1 MGLIGMKITRISIHQ
16 VDLPLR
22 EGTYSW
28 SGGKS
33 IKAYDSTVVR
43 LETDAGVVG
52 HGEVCPLGPAY
63 LPVYAAGVRSG
74 LAELAPHLI
83 GHDPTRIGVINRLMD
98 ERMKGHP
105 YVKSGLDMACWD
117 ILGLATGVPV
127 STLLGG
133 CHGEAVKVYR
143 AISQDTPER
152 MVERVALFRGEGF
165 RHFQIKVGGDPA
177 LDIARIRAVA
187 ESLEPGEVLVADANT
202 SWLPHQ
208 AARVVRA
215 IEDIDLYLEQPCLGY
230 GECLGIRRRT
240 SRPFILDETIDG
252 IAVLLRA
259 HADRAMDIVNIKLS
273 KVGGLHVA
281 RQMRDLCVAMG
292 LAMTIEDSGGSD
304 IVTAAIAHLAHST
317 PEAFRFSSSDV
328 SGYNTVSVADDGP
341 KHKAGWMKAPT
352 APGLGVT
359 PRADVLRAPVLTI
372 G

>member
-1 MGLIGMKITRISIHQ
+1 MKITRITIHQ
-16 VDLPLR
+16 IDLPLR
-22 EGTYSW
+22 QGTYSW

-33 IKAYDSTVVR
+33 IKAYDSTIVR
-43 LETDAGVVG
+43 VETDSGLVG

-63 LPVYAAGVRSG
+63 LPAYAAGVRSG

-83 GHDPTRIGVINRLMD
+83 GHDPTCIGVINRLMD

-105 YVKSGLDMACWD
+105 YVKSALDMACWD

-133 CHGEAVKVYR
+133 CHGDAVKVYR
-143 AISQDTPER
+143 AISQDTPAG
-152 MVERVALFRGEGF
+152 MVERVARFRAEGF
-165 RHFQIKVGGDPA
+165 GHFQIKVGGDPA

-187 ESLEPGEVLVADANT
+187 ERLEPGEVLVVDANT

-208 AARVVRA
+208 AARVLRA
-215 IEDIDLYLEQPCLGY
+215 IEDIDLYLEQPCAGY

-240 SRPFILDETIDG
+240 GHPFILDETIDS
-252 IAVLLRA
+252 IAMLLRA
-259 HADRAMDIVNIKLS
+259 HADQAMDIVNIKLS
-273 KVGGLHVA
+273 KVGGLFMA

-328 SGYNTVSVADDGP
+328 NGYNTVSVADDGP
-341 KHKAGWMKAPT
+341 RHQAGWMKAPP
-352 APGLGVT
+352 APGLGVS
-359 PRADVLRAPVLTI
+359 PCADILGKPVLSI

>member
-1 MGLIGMKITRISIHQ
+1 MKITQISIHQ

-33 IKAYDSTVVR
+33 IRVYDSTIVR
-43 LETDAGVVG
+43 LETDSGLIG

-63 LPVYAAGVRSG
+63 LPAYAAGVRSG
-74 LAELAPHLI
+74 LAELGPHLI

-98 ERMKGHP
+98 ERLKGHP
-105 YVKSGLDMACWD
+105 YVKSALDMACWD
-117 ILGLATGVPV
+117 LLGLASGVPV

-133 CHGEAVKVYR
+133 CHGDGVKVYR

-152 MVERVALFRGEGF
+152 MVERVAFCRAEG
-165 RHFQIKVGGDPA
+165 HHQFQIKVGGDPD

-187 ESLEPGEVLVADANT
+187 ERLEPGEVLVADANT

-252 IAVLLRA
+252 IATLLRA
-259 HADRAMDIVNIKLS
+259 HGDQAMDVVNIKLS
-273 KVGGLHVA
+273 KVGGLTVA

-292 LAMTIEDSGGSD
+292 IAMTIEDSGGSD

-328 SGYNTVSVADDGP
+328 NGYVTVSVADGGP
-341 KHKAGWMKAPT
+341 RHSAGWMKAPT
-352 APGLGVT
+352 TPGLGVT
-359 PRADVLRAPVLTI
+359 PRADVLGKPVLTI
-372 G
+372 R

>member
-1 MGLIGMKITRISIHQ
+1 
-16 VDLPLR
+16 
-22 EGTYSW
+22 
-28 SGGKS
+28 
-33 IKAYDSTVVR
+33 
-43 LETDAGVVG
+43 
-52 HGEVCPLGPAY
+52 
-63 LPVYAAGVRSG
+63 
-74 LAELAPHLI
+74 
-83 GHDPTRIGVINRLMD
+83 
-98 ERMKGHP
+98 
-105 YVKSGLDMACWD
+105 
-117 ILGLATGVPV
+117 
-127 STLLGG
+127 
-133 CHGEAVKVYR
+133 
-143 AISQDTPER
+143 

-187 ESLEPGEVLVADANT
+187 DQLEPGEVLVVDANT

-240 SRPFILDETIDG
+240 SRPFILDETIDS
-252 IAVLLRA
+252 IAMLLRA
-259 HADRAMDIVNIKLS
+259 HADQAMDVVNIKLS

-328 SGYNTVSVADDGP
+328 NGYNSVSVADDGP
-341 KHKAGWMKAPT
+341 RHKAGWMTAPT

-359 PRADVLRAPVLTI
+359 PRPDALGKPLLTI